1 MAQRINEQADNDN
14 FERICTEMKHIRVDY
29 GARKDNHQP
38 EDPKERKK
46 KFKNLYKPREVPE
59 ELLERPIDMF
69 LGVKPDI
76 VCVNKNTEKWVD
88 KRNPK
93 NNRAA
98 TKKTIQFAKDLFL
111 SWDDDGSGILEE
123 EEIIHPLLSLGLA
136 SDSAFSRQLISTL
149 DPKADKPGHDE
160 YELTLKDFV
169 KIFSI
174 DKFTQKM
181 VNMVK
186 KESMDTL
193 IEEFKEKVK
202 KGEVVLKYKP
212 KNRMID
218 GVPASRPSRRF
229 SNWSNWSEM
238 SRHPQMYES
247 QK

>member
-1 MAQRINEQADNDN
+1 M
-14 FERICTEMKHIRVDY
+14 
-29 GARKDNHQP
+29 
-38 EDPKERKK
+38 
-46 KFKNLYKPREVPE
+46 
-59 ELLERPIDMF
+59 
-69 LGVKPDI
+69 
-76 VCVNKNTEKWVD
+76 
-88 KRNPK
+88 
-93 NNRAA
+93 
-98 TKKTIQFAKDLFL
+98 

-123 EEIIHPLLSLGLA
+123 EEIIHPLVSLGLA

-174 DKFTQKM
+174 NKFTQKM

-202 KGEVVLKYKP
+202 NREIILKYKP
-212 KNRMID
+212 KPKYAD
-218 GVPASRPSRRF
+218 GVPSSRPTRRF

-238 SRHPQMYES
+238 THHPQG
-247 QK
+247 